1 MKIGFNSDDSLSFK
15 QELEMLNVVIIIRS
29 VFYDN
34 NEYVQVFLEECLYK
48 LGG

>member
-34 NEYVQVFLEECLYK
+34 NKYMQVFLEECLYK